1 MWHGNKGIWV
11 CFRKSNQFKLDFMS
25 MDKRKIKKLIEML
38 QESDLTEIEVTEG
51 EEAVRISRKSSNDF
65 EVIEKPVQERKAEA
79 PVNIETKEVLKSGS
93 KVITSPI
100 VGTFY
105 RRPAPDKDPYVKVGD
120 VIDAGQVVCIVEA
133 MKMMNEIK
141 SEYSGKIVSIEV
153 EDGEPVQFSQD
164 LITLE

>member
-1 MWHGNKGIWV
+1 
-11 CFRKSNQFKLDFMS
+11 MS
-25 MDKRKIKKLIEML
+25 MDIRKIKKLIEML

-79 PVNIETKEVLKSGS
+79 AVNIETKEVLKSGS